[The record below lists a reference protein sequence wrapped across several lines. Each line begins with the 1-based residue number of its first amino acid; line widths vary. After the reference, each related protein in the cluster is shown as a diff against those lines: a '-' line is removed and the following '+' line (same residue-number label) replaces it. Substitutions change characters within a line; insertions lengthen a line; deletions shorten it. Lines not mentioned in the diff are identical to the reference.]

1 MRPLKSHFPAHALT
15 TLDTM
20 LKQTKEARVFRRA
33 QAVREVVAGHH
44 IHAVSAAFH
53 VANSALRRPNRCF
66 TVDQLL
72 GSECHRRLFDARWP
86 CIFNDQGLIW
96 NHAWRSI
103 VFFINPFHT
112 DSCLII

>member
-1 MRPLKSHFPAHALT
+1 MK
-15 TLDTM
+15 
-20 LKQTKEARVFRRA
+20 RVFEYIEHVFRA
-33 QAVREVVAGHH
+33 YRLSDHDIIVMARKGYG
-44 IHAVSAAFH
+44 FD
-53 VANSALRRPNRCF
+53 LRRPNRRF

-72 GSECHRRLFDARWP
+72 GSECPRRLFDARWP

-96 NHAWRSI
+96 NYALRSI

>member
-1 MRPLKSHFPAHALT
+1 MSVRYVCPLTEQQRALLESTMKHDASPRARMHAHGLLLSSEGIT
-15 TLDTM
+15 I
-20 LKQTKEARVFRRA
+20 
-33 QAVREVVAGHH
+33 QAIAK
-44 IHAVSAAFH
+44 IY
-53 VANSALRRPNRCF
+53 LRRPNRRF

-96 NHAWRSI
+96 NHELRSI

-112 DSCLII
+112 DIYLII